1 MSDDDVT
8 RAELEALAA
17 KLDQLD
23 LTDREHDVMLAV
35 FAAAGETIGGD
46 EVAGFGVLPCVKLA
60 GHLGVNPCNK
70 LAGHLGI
77 NPCAKLGRPS
87 LSQGFLGSFG
97 L

>member
-46 EVAGFGVLPCVKLA
+46 EVAGYAIGPCVKLIHLGIA
-60 GHLGVNPCNK
+60 PCVKLIGLGVNPC
-70 LAGHLGI
+70 L
-77 NPCAKLGRPS
+77 KLGRPS

-97 L
+97 V